1 MVGASTGLFPFL
13 VGLFQEGLGRVENG
27 KEVCLGSKTG
37 KRFGSGRKR
46 EGGLTRVE
54 NRKEVWVGSKTG
66 VRFRSRRNLGRVE
79 NKREVWV
86 GLKTGGRL
94 YCCTYAPSL

>member
-13 VGLFQEGLGRVENG
+13 VGLFQEGLGRVEKGKEVDSSRKQERGLGRVENG

-46 EGGLTRVE
+46 EGGLSRVE
-54 NRKEVWVGSKTG
+54 NRKEVWFG
-66 VRFRSRRNLGRVE
+66 
-79 NKREVWV
+79 
-86 GLKTGGRL
+86 
-94 YCCTYAPSL
+94 